1 MMNCKIIIALMG
13 FFVVSLLES
22 KAQNVFMTVDEQVDR
37 LQNVNLGGKASAVFV
52 SSMDDLVITSNIKSE
67 VFTQKKN
74 GDLYEYE
81 VLVDVTNG
89 DRTFTVMRKNTALTI
104 EHKKIFKGKNKR
116 YYFLVEEVENPI
128 VLNEQGGRGEA
139 LIEEGKEKG
148 NACVEFTTALE
159 GLKVKYSPKLACT
172 IERSK
177 TPAGAFVTSVII
189 DMEAFGKM
197 RDDMQKADS
206 AYTAFDAKIMDMGDK
221 GQEVSENEWEK
232 HDSLRVV
239 KEETEAAF
247 NAISYLVVYT
257 EGSNKLTVPIS
268 ELYQKQKVP
277 YGVLSLREKVEI
289 YNRSY
294 DQYVGSALQAE
305 KSRKYN
311 TAQEFYEQGANAE
324 DATEEEKASCRAK
337 AQEMKECAGYW
348 NMANTVL
355 KKLKELKKQ
364 GGMAD
369 YGMIEEC
376 YEVAIANYNSLYKV
390 RNDEEF
396 QRRADILQKALDKL
410 GLVVEGN
417 VVKTDMK
424 QGRLIEEKATNV
436 SIYAC
441 TQSFSKDMQKGTHGV
456 FVGMVDADGNFH
468 VQIDRHIYAGLLFV
482 PENRKNNTWVS
493 LKEQK
498 HLKTKVRIRD

>member
-1 MMNCKIIIALMG
+1 MG
-13 FFVVSLLES
+13 FFVASLWEV

-37 LQNVNLGGKASAVFV
+37 QQSVNLGGKASGVFV
-52 SSMDDLVITSNIKSE
+52 SSMGDLVISSNIE
-67 VFTQKKN
+67 TDVFTQKKN

-81 VLVDVTNG
+81 VLIDVANG
-89 DRTFTVMRKNTALTI
+89 DRTFTVMRKNTALTA
-104 EHKKIFKGKNKR
+104 EKKKIFREKNKR

-139 LIEEGKEKG
+139 LIEEGKQKG
-148 NACVEFTTALE
+148 NACVEFTTTLE
-159 GLKVKYSPKLACT
+159 GLKIKHSPKLACT

-177 TPAGAFVTSVII
+177 TPAGAYVFSVII
-189 DMEAFGKM
+189 DMEAFGKA
-197 RDDMQKADS
+197 RDAVHKTDS
-206 AYTAFDAKIMDMGDK
+206 AFNATDAKINEMGEK
-221 GQEVSENEWEK
+221 GQEISRNEWERL
-232 HDSLRVV
+232 DSLEIA
-239 KEETEAAF
+239 KNEAEAAF
-247 NAISYLVVYT
+247 NSISYLVVYT
-257 EGSNKLTVPIS
+257 EGSNKLAVPIGDLS
-268 ELYQKQKVP
+268 PKQKIP

-294 DQYVGSALQAE
+294 DQYVGSALEAE

-348 NMANTVL
+348 NMANVVL

-376 YEVAIANYNSLYKV
+376 YEVAIANYKSLYKV

-417 VVKTDMK
+417 VVMTEMK

-441 TQSFSKDMQKGTHGV
+441 VSSFNKDMRKGAHGV
-456 FVGMVDADGNFH
+456 YVGSVDADGNFH
-468 VQIDRHIYAGLLFV
+468 VQIDRNTYAGLLFV

-498 HLKTKVRIRD
+498 HLKTKVRIKD

>member
-1 MMNCKIIIALMG
+1 MNCKIILALMSLL
-13 FFVVSLLES
+13 VVSLWES

-37 LQNVNLGGKASAVFV
+37 QQNVNLGGKSSGVFV
-52 SSMDDLVITSNIKSE
+52 SSMDDLVITSNIKND

-81 VLVDVTNG
+81 VLIDVANG

-104 EHKKIFKGKNKR
+104 EHKKIFKEKNKR

-159 GLKVKYSPKLACT
+159 GLKVKHSPKLVCT

-177 TPAGAFVTSVII
+177 TPAGAFVSSVIV
-189 DMEAFGKM
+189 DMESFSKVRDAMKNAASAF
-197 RDDMQKADS
+197 
-206 AYTAFDAKIMDMGDK
+206 TAFDAKIMDMGNK
-221 GQEVSENEWEK
+221 GQEITEDEWRK
-232 HDSLRVV
+232 HDSLRIV

-247 NAISYLVVYT
+247 NAISFLVVYT
-257 EGSNKLTVPIS
+257 EGSNKLTVSIS
-268 ELYQKQKVP
+268 DLSPKQKIP
-277 YGVLSLREKVEI
+277 YGVLSLHEKVEI

-294 DQYVGSALQAE
+294 DQYVGSAQQAE
-305 KSRKYN
+305 KSRKFN
-311 TAQEFYEQGANAE
+311 TAQEFYEQGANAT
-324 DATEEEKASCRAK
+324 DATEEEKSACRAK
-337 AQEMKECAGYW
+337 ALEMEDCAGYW
-348 NMANTVL
+348 NMANQVL
-355 KKLKELKKQ
+355 KKLKELQRQ
-364 GGMAD
+364 GGRAD

-376 YEVAIANYNSLYKV
+376 YEVAIANYESLYKI

-396 QRRADILQKALDKL
+396 QRRATVLKNALDKL
-410 GLVVEGN
+410 GLVIEGN

-424 QGRLIEEKATNV
+424 QGRLLEEPATDV

-441 TQSFSKDMQKGTHGV
+441 TSGFNKNMKKGKHGTYI
-456 FVGMVDADGNFH
+456 GKVDTKGNFH
-468 VQIDRHIYAGLLFV
+468 VQVDRYLYAGLLFV
-482 PENRKNNTWVS
+482 PENGKNNTWVS
-493 LKEQK
+493 LHERK
-498 HLKTKVRIRD
+498 HLKTKVRIKD